1 VEAGV
6 VRALHARSFVDDPTR
21 NFRAVRYAARL
32 GFEIERETMEWMRE
46 GLAYV
51 SALSGARV
59 RRELELMLL
68 DESPGV
74 ALERADALGLL
85 TAVHP
90 GLGWPSPPGPLS
102 HKGRLSQGRGGT
114 LIEEVDVGVLPF
126 GFAVMASGAT
136 VEEAEAIVERVRL
149 RRGEAEAVRG
159 VAAMR
164 GVAPMLR
171 RPEAKPSGVVMVLNR
186 YPPASVAAF
195 AYTTAD
201 EIAAGV
207 ARTYLA
213 DWRHVRPLL
222 RGDDLIALGVPEG
235 PQVQKGLSLIRA
247 SRLDGWSGDEGDE
260 RALALRFAKSIR
272 DSAAANSMIELR
284 LDGSNKGYRDDN

>member
-1 VEAGV
+1 
-6 VRALHARSFVDDPTR
+6 
-21 NFRAVRYAARL
+21 VRYAARL
-32 GFEIERETMEWMRE
+32 GFEIEHETMGWMRE

-51 SALSGARV
+51 PRLSGARV

-68 DESPGV
+68 DEPTGV
-74 ALERADALGLL
+74 ALGRADEMGLL
-85 TAVHP
+85 AAVHP
-90 GLGWPSPPGPLS
+90 GLGWDERRSEGLS
-102 HKGRLSQGRGGT
+102 LADESGAA
-114 LIEEVDVGVLPF
+114 VVPF
-126 GFAVMASGAT
+126 GFAMLAGGAT
-136 VEEAEAIVERVRL
+136 AEDAEGIVERVRL

-159 VAAMR
+159 LAAMR
-164 GVAPMLR
+164 GVEGMLR
-171 RPEAKPSGVVMVLNR
+171 RPQAKVSGVVIMLDR
-186 YPPASVAAF
+186 YPPAAVAAF
-195 AYTTAD
+195 AYSTPD

-207 ARTYLA
+207 ARKYLA
-213 DWRHVRPLL
+213 EWRHVRPLL

-284 LDGSNKGYRDDN
+284 IDGSNKGYRDDN